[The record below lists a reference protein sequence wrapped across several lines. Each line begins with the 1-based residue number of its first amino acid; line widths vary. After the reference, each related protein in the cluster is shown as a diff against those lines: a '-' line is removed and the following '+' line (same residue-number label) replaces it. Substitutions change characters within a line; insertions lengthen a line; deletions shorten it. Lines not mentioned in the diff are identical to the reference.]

1 MNPIILF
8 DRHVNFL
15 VDVLNSSL
23 EMISRQGSLS
33 DAAAPGNRKKR
44 NVVRI
49 ILQKSGSNF
58 QIPVNFEWVCS
69 IVPFSP
75 FTNPVEKEID
85 KLQNIFKLRCWILK
99 LNNSPVSTNCH
110 QAVRTA
116 TVITP
121 RKQFALNPS
130 QLWWNQLMNRCSIT
144 ELLLPVLNA
153 LILIF
158 LSF

>member
-1 MNPIILF
+1 MNPITLF

-15 VDVLNSSL
+15 VDVLNFSL
-23 EMISRQGSLS
+23 EMIRRQGTLS
-33 DAAAPGNRKKR
+33 YAVAPGNRKEG

-85 KLQNIFKLRCWILK
+85 KLHKN
-99 LNNSPVSTNCH
+99 
-110 QAVRTA
+110 
-116 TVITP
+116 
-121 RKQFALNPS
+121 
-130 QLWWNQLMNRCSIT
+130 
-144 ELLLPVLNA
+144 
-153 LILIF
+153 
-158 LSF
+158 